1 MVPKPY
7 TDITRNE
14 NYISV
19 SLIYKDVKILKKI
32 NESNKEIYRN
42 KNTSGPSQTYSRNA
56 LFNIEILAGVGNNIN
71 RIKKKNHGIIPM
83 DAEKA
88 SGKKLNAHLY

>member
-42 KNTSGPSQTYSRNA
+42 KNTSGPS
-56 LFNIEILAGVGNNIN
+56 
-71 RIKKKNHGIIPM
+71 
-83 DAEKA
+83 
-88 SGKKLNAHLY
+88 